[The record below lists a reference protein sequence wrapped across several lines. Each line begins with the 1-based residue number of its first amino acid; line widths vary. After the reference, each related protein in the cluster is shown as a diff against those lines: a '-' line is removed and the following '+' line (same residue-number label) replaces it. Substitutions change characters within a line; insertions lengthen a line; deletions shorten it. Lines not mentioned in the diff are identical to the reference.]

1 MSSESTDKW
10 AYQIA
15 VNAGTGL
22 IPALIQYA
30 LTVARGE
37 GYYGLG
43 WGSGAG
49 AGSNNWGAVQG
60 TGDAGY
66 FEHID
71 HHADGSEYT
80 TKFKKYSTPEKGFAD
95 MARILF
101 GGGIR
106 GSAGAKEITKAIKSG
121 KLKDAVYAQRANG
134 YYELAADK
142 YLAAVKKNYDT
153 LTANLKWPKLLYSN
167 IWFTIGQSLIGLGL
181 GISGIYVYRN
191 IKHGSTTKYG

>member
-1 MSSESTDKW
+1 MTQATDQW
-10 AYQIA
+10 AYNIA
-15 VNAGTGL
+15 KNAGTGL
-22 IPALIQYA
+22 APALIQYA
-30 LTVARGE
+30 LTVGRGE

-43 WGSGAG
+43 WGSSAG

-66 FEHID
+66 FEHKD
-71 HHADGSEYT
+71 HHADGSEYI

-101 GGGIR
+101 SGGTR
-106 GSAGAKEITKAIKSG
+106 GTTGANAIKKAIKSG
-121 KLKDAVYAQRANG
+121 NLKAAVDAQRANG

-142 YLAAVKKNYDT
+142 YLAAVKKNYDE

-167 IWFTIGQSLIGLGL
+167 IWSTIFQTILGL
-181 GISGIYVYRN
+181 TLGGSALYIYRR
-191 IKHGSTTKYG
+191 KHHVP